1 MSGTQGLHD
10 LGINIDLL
18 GRTEQRTACPQCS
31 KRERDKSLGVNIQSG
46 AYHCFRCGW
55 KGRASGAWDFAPIVR
70 VDDPAVAQRKR
81 ERLRRTWN
89 ESVPLSHSK
98 AHAVRVYLESRAL
111 GAVLKKPPTVLRAHP
126 RLPYWDG
133 HNNLGSHPAL
143 IALFHGAAGQ
153 PTTLSVTYLRGDG
166 CAKANVP
173 NPKKILGVPV
183 AGSTKGGSIR
193 LYDPSNGVLGVAEGI
208 ESALSLHLL
217 QHIPTWAAFCA
228 DNMTRTQLPPGLSK
242 LYIGVDIDMSGK
254 GEQVARA
261 LATRVSKRRSGPMVL
276 MVTPEGPAPRDLND
290 ELRQRRAV

>member
-111 GAVLKKPPTVLRAHP
+111 GAVLKKPPTVLR
-126 RLPYWDG
+126 G
-133 HNNLGSHPAL
+133 G
-143 IALFHGAAGQ
+143 
-153 PTTLSVTYLRGDG
+153 
-166 CAKANVP
+166 
-173 NPKKILGVPV
+173 PV